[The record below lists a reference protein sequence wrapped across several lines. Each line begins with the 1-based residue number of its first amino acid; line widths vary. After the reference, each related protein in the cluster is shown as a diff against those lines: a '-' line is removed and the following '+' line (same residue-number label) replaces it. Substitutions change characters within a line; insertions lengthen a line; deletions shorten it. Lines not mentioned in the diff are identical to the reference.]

1 MLRLQ
6 HLHRMAAIVAAV
18 PMTAS
23 SAWLLAM
30 LATASIV
37 SAEDRYAVNWEQAAS
52 ETIVHFDALLKL
64 DTSNPPGNETVA
76 AEYLKTVLEREGIAV
91 KLLALEPARANLV
104 ARLRGNGS
112 KRPVL
117 VMGHTD
123 VVGVQR
129 DKWTVDP
136 FGAVHKDGYIYG
148 RGAVDDKDN
157 LAACLMLMLLL
168 KRHNV
173 PLDRDVI
180 FLAESGEEGF
190 APAGMRHVVD
200 KHWDEIVCEFA
211 LAEGGGGYLNAD
223 GKPHVI
229 HVATTEKVGRGVRL
243 VAHGTSS
250 HGSVPRPDN
259 AVVRLAAAVAKLGT
273 WSSPSRLNGTT
284 SAYFERLATVSPPDE
299 AARFKGLFDPRERPA
314 VERFFAQHDL
324 LHNSMIR
331 TSVVPTIIKGGFR
344 ANVIPSE
351 AEATLDI
358 RALPDEDDEK
368 FVELMRQVIDDP
380 HVEIVRQGGARQPAP
395 PSRINTEMFRAL
407 ESAQKRIYPEAI
419 TVPYL
424 LTGATDM
431 SPLRAEGVQAY
442 GIGPLAHRG
451 ELAAGRGAH
460 GNDERVLERTLHDFV
475 RFQWHAVL
483 EVAASKD
490 ER

>member
-1 MLRLQ
+1 MFRLQ
-6 HLHRMAAIVAAV
+6 NSHRAAATGAAI
-18 PMTAS
+18 PRIAS

-30 LATASIV
+30 LATASV
-37 SAEDRYAVNWEQAAS
+37 AAAEDRYTVDWNQAAT
-52 ETIVHFDALLKL
+52 ETVAHFDSLLKI
-64 DTSNPPGNETVA
+64 DTSNPPGNETAA
-76 AEYLKTVLEREGIAV
+76 AEYLKTVLEREGIAA
-91 KLLALEPARANLV
+91 KLLAAEPARANLV

-112 KRPVL
+112 KRPLL

-157 LAACLMLMLLL
+157 LVACLMLMLLL
-168 KRHNV
+168 KRQNV
-173 PLDRDVI
+173 QLDRDVI

-200 KHWDEIVCEFA
+200 KHWDEIDCEFA

-223 GKPHVI
+223 GKPHVV

-243 VAHGTSS
+243 VARGTSG

-273 WSSPSRLNGTT
+273 WSSPSRLNDTT
-284 SAYFERLATVSPPDE
+284 STYFERLAAIGPPDD

-314 VERFFAQHDL
+314 VERFFAQHDV

-331 TSVVPTIIKGGFR
+331 TSIVPTILKGGFR
-344 ANVIPSE
+344 TNVIPSE

-358 RALPDEDDEK
+358 RALPDEDDEA
-368 FVELMRQVIDDP
+368 FVEQMRRVIDDP
-380 HVEIVRQGGARQPAP
+380 HVEIVRQGGGRRPAP

-442 GIGPLAHRG
+442 GIGPLADRG
-451 ELAAGRGAH
+451 ELASGRGAH
-460 GNDERVLERTLHDFV
+460 GNDERILERTLHDFV

-483 EVAASKD
+483 EVAASTDK
-490 ER
+490 R